1 MHNVPLRSFSPL
13 RPLRPLSAL
22 VAAIGVLCL
31 SSFTAHAQEG
41 YLAAHGPEVRQLDRA
56 IDKSRGLHA
65 RPRVSAEQI
74 VLALTDRINA
84 QEGARYSPVQVVE
97 MLEITPAQMD
107 MLQRGV
113 GFDQV
118 GIVRHPAFVAVK
130 NEAPSAGSAP
140 EQSGGLEMNK
150 KAP

>member
-1 MHNVPLRSFSPL
+1 MHNIPPRSLSSLR
-13 RPLRPLSAL
+13 AL
-22 VAAIGVLCL
+22 VVALGVLFL
-31 SSFTAHAQEG
+31 SPVPAQAQEG

-56 IDKSRGLHA
+56 IDKSRALHA
-65 RPRVSAEQI
+65 RPKMSAEQI

-84 QEGARYSPVQVVE
+84 QEGTRYSPLQVVE

-118 GIVRHPAFVAVK
+118 GIERHPAFVAVK
-130 NEAPSAGSAP
+130 NEAIPAGGAP
-140 EQSGGLEMNK
+140 EQAGGLEMNK

>member
-1 MHNVPLRSFSPL
+1 MHNVPPRSPSPL
-13 RPLRPLSAL
+13 RAL
-22 VAAIGVLCL
+22 VVVMSVLCL
-31 SSFTAHAQEG
+31 SPLPAQAQEG

-56 IDKSRGLHA
+56 IDKSRALHA
-65 RPRVSAEQI
+65 RPRMSAEQI

-84 QEGARYSPVQVVE
+84 QEGARYSPIQVVE

-130 NEAPSAGSAP
+130 SEAHPASGEP
-140 EQSGGLEMNK
+140 EQAGGLELNN

>member
-1 MHNVPLRSFSPL
+1 MHNVPHHSFGPL
-13 RPLRPLSAL
+13 RLLRPLSAL

-31 SSFTAHAQEG
+31 PSFPAQAQEG

-84 QEGARYSPVQVVE
+84 QEGTRYSPVQVVE

-150 KAP
+150 KTP

>member
-1 MHNVPLRSFSPL
+1 MHNAPPRSLSSLR
-13 RPLRPLSAL
+13 AL
-22 VAAIGVLCL
+22 VVALGVLFL
-31 SSFTAHAQEG
+31 SPVPAQAQEG

-56 IDKSRGLHA
+56 IDKSRALHA
-65 RPRVSAEQI
+65 RPKMSAEQI

-84 QEGARYSPVQVVE
+84 QEGTRYSPIQVVE
-97 MLEITPAQMD
+97 MLEITPAQME

-118 GIVRHPAFVAVK
+118 GIVRNPAFVPVK
-130 NEAPSAGSAP
+130 SEAASSVVPP
-140 EQSGGLEMNK
+140 EQAGGLEMNK

>member
-1 MHNVPLRSFSPL
+1 MHIAQRRIISPI
-13 RPLRPLSAL
+13 SIL
-22 VAAIGVLCL
+22 VLATGVLL
-31 SSFTAHAQEG
+31 NSSGAHAQEG
-41 YLAAHGPEVRQLDRA
+41 FVSANGTEVRQLDRA
-56 IDKSRGLHA
+56 IDKSRALHA
-65 RPRVSAEQI
+65 RPKASSEQI

-84 QEGARYSPVQVVE
+84 QEGTRYTPAQIVE

-118 GIVRHPAFVAVK
+118 AIKRHPAFATVTPPRAG
-130 NEAPSAGSAP
+130 APAAGIP
-140 EQSGGLEMNK
+140 QREGGLAMNT

>member
-1 MHNVPLRSFSPL
+1 MHTVPARSLLPLRAFI
-13 RPLRPLSAL
+13 
-22 VAAIGVLCL
+22 VAMGMLCL
-31 SSFTAHAQEG
+31 SSQSAQAQEG
-41 YLAAHGPEVRQLDRA
+41 YLDAHGTEMRQLDRA

-65 RPRVSAEQI
+65 RPKVSAEQI
-74 VLALTDRINA
+74 VLALTDRINT
-84 QEGARYSPVQVVE
+84 QEGTHYSPVQVVE

-118 GIVRHPAFVAVK
+118 GIVRHPAFVPVK
-130 NEAPSAGSAP
+130 SEAPAASVVPP
-140 EQSGGLEMNK
+140 EQAGGLEMNK

>member
-1 MHNVPLRSFSPL
+1 MHNAPPRSFSSP

-31 SSFTAHAQEG
+31 SSFPAHAQEG

-65 RPRVSAEQI
+65 RPKVSAEQI

-84 QEGARYSPVQVVE
+84 QEGTRYSPTQAVE

-118 GIVRHPAFVAVK
+118 GIVLHPAFVAVK
-130 NEAPSAGSAP
+130 NESHSSRGAP
-140 EQSGGLEMNK
+140 EQAGGLELNN